1 MKLFLMKFLHG
12 LSFWL
17 CTVVS
22 VAGATIDRSWLDT
35 HYEKTEV
42 MIPIYIRLSIVLSN
56 FHASHLFSSAAL
68 LMDVLMMAIGSEPCG
83 ANGINMQ
90 RKVLSWYFRM

>member
-22 VAGATIDRSWLDT
+22 VAGATIDRSWLD
-35 HYEKTEV
+35 